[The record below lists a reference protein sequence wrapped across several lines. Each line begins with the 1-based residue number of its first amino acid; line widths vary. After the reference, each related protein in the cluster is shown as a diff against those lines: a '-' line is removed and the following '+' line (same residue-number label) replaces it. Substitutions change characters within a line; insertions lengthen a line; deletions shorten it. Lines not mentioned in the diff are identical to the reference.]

1 MAKLKIRG
9 KDLKKAGIP
18 QGKFAALAMNVI
30 KKHYKRS
37 TPDEAIRDVL
47 AVVENP
53 DAFMNHEIFAPLAEM
68 LKSPVEET
76 STLEIKLRTEPVPYN
91 IFGARFI
98 EEGALEQIN
107 TAARLPVAVSA
118 ALMPDAHQ
126 GYGLPIGGVLAVKNA
141 IIPYAV
147 GVDIGCRMCMSIF
160 PAGMELLKSN
170 RSTLEKILLENT
182 LFGAGKEFAQSA
194 SHPVLEHS
202 GFSVLPIPRKLQLRA
217 SRQLGSS
224 GSGNHFAEFGLAE
237 FTTEDGVSGLAPGT
251 YFAFLTHSGSR
262 GLGSNIAAHYTKIA
276 MEKTPLPKIAK
287 HLAWLDLDTE
297 EGQEYWQSMQLA
309 GEYASA
315 CHHVIHEKVAKAL
328 GQEVLTMI
336 ENHHNFAW
344 KEVIENEEMI
354 VHRKGATPASKDVL
368 GIIPGSMVQAGYIV
382 KGKGLAPSLQSAS
395 HGAGRQLSRRAAMQ
409 QIQPRQLKDILEK
422 YEVQLIGGGLDEAPQ
437 AYKNIDDI
445 MQAQKNMVDVLG
457 KFQPLIVRM
466 DS

>member
-18 QGKFAALAMNVI
+18 QGKFSALAMAVL

-37 TPDEAIRDVL
+37 SPEEAIRDL
-47 AVVENP
+47 MAVVANP
-53 DAFMNHEIFAPLAEM
+53 DAFLKHEIFAPLAEM
-68 LKSPVEET
+68 LKLPAEDSSPA
-76 STLEIKLRTEPVPYN
+76 EIRLRAEGVLCY
-91 IFGARFI
+91 IFGVKHI
-98 EEGALEQIN
+98 EEGALEQIK
-107 TAARLPVAVSA
+107 TAARLPVAVAA

-126 GYGLPIGGVLAVKNA
+126 GYGLPIGGVLAVRNA
-141 IIPYAV
+141 VIPYAV

-160 PAGMELLKSN
+160 PAGAELLKN
-170 RSTLEKILLENT
+170 KRTKLEKILLENT
-182 LFGAGKEFAQSA
+182 LFGAGKEFSQSFI
-194 SHPVLEHS
+194 HPILEHP
-202 GFSVLPIPRKLQLRA
+202 GFSELPIPRKLQLRA
-217 SRQLGSS
+217 ARQLGSS

-237 FTTEDGVSGLAPGT
+237 FIREDEILGLSPGT

-276 MEKTPLPKIAK
+276 MEKTPLPKVAR

-297 EGQEYWQSMQLA
+297 AGQEYWLSMQLA

-315 CHHVIHEKVAKAL
+315 CHHVIHEKVSMAL
-328 GQEVLTMI
+328 GHEPMVMI

-354 VHRKGATPASKDVL
+354 VHRKGATPASRDVL

-382 KGKGLAPSLQSAS
+382 KGKGLAASLQSAS
-395 HGAGRQLSRRAAMQ
+395 HGAGRQLSRRAALS
-409 QIQPRQLKDILEK
+409 QIQPRQFKDMLEK
-422 YEVQLIGGGLDEAPQ
+422 HNVHLIGGGLDEAPQ

-445 MQAQKNMVDVLG
+445 MQAQKNLVEILG
-457 KFQPLIVRM
+457 KFQPYVVRM